1 MQFTR
6 EEEITAELNMT
17 EEDLEKYDKLK
28 KNYEDPTYEV
38 VSSVF
43 RALSRKKII
52 GAGSFQSRDGHPG
65 IKANLKAVQGDL
77 FMLEKYIF
85 FVSKQP
91 TLIEIQDIHQV
102 VFSRVGASMGAAAAR
117 TFDLKII
124 PKNGADLNFS
134 SINKEEH
141 EVTEAYLK
149 DKKVRV
155 KNEMVPDADLLLADA
170 GMDDDDDD
178 EDMASIDSDDGPR
191 RAPRAPGDDDE
202 SEEDGMHF
210 PVLYTTQSR
219 RLTHRSFCRRLPSLR
234 LRFWLTYGYRLGR
247 FWCSD
252 RLRRIR

>member
-6 EEEITAELNMT
+6 EEEITAELNMSD
-17 EEDLEKYDKLK
+17 EDLEKYDKLK

-38 VSSVF
+38 VSGVF

-77 FMLEKYIF
+77 FMLEKYVF

-91 TLIEIQDIHQV
+91 TLIEIQDIDKA

-117 TFDLKII
+117 TFDLKIVTKTG
-124 PKNGADLNFS
+124 PEFNFS

-155 KNEMVPDADLLLADA
+155 KNEMVPDAELLLADA
-170 GMDDDDDD
+170 GVDDDDD

-191 RAPRAPGDDDE
+191 RASRAGGDDEE
-202 SEEDGMHF
+202 SEEDGA
-210 PVLYTTQSR
+210 
-219 RLTHRSFCRRLPSLR
+219 SLR
-234 LRFWLTYGYRLGR
+234 NAFHSSLLYN
-247 FWCSD
+247 
-252 RLRRIR
+252 